1 MFLGETEEESVSPIY
16 VKPFIFTYLTPLKGK
31 GIPTAKKRNF
41 FSENEKLTELSPEL
55 AHKCA

>member
-1 MFLGETEEESVSPIY
+1 MFLGETEEKSVSPIY
-16 VKPFIFTYLTPLKGK
+16 VKPFIFTYLTPLK